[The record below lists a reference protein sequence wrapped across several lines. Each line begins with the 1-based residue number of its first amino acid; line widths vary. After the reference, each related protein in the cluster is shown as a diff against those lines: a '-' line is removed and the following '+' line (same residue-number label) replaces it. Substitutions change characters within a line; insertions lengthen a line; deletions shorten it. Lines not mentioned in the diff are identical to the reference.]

1 MSSTTTHRGARRA
14 GRRPQRA
21 DALTP
26 AQLRA
31 LEAELQRERARLERS
46 LMDDAGPRGAGDVA
60 ADGGVALQAPAFES
74 RAQARHAAIVD
85 ALGRLEQGSYGRCVD
100 CGERIPYGRLLV
112 MPDAQHCIAC
122 GPRI

>member
-1 MSSTTTHRGARRA
+1 MSITTTPRAARRA
-14 GRRPQRA
+14 GRARQRA

-46 LMDDAGPRGAGDVA
+46 LMDDAGPGGAGDAA
-60 ADGGVALQAPAFES
+60 ADGGLALQAPAFES
-74 RAQARHAAIVD
+74 RAQARHAAVVD
-85 ALGRLEQGSYGRCVD
+85 ALGRLEQGSYGRCAT

-112 MPDAQHCIAC
+112 MPDALHCIAC
-122 GPRI
+122 GPRV